1 MVTERVEM
9 WSASL
14 QLQQSPKAMGSEIKS
29 YATPVTNS
37 TSLVSDPQ
45 QEVTLRVTYP
55 GTNQ

>member
-1 MVTERVEM
+1 
-9 WSASL
+9 
-14 QLQQSPKAMGSEIKS
+14 MGSEIKS

-37 TSLVSDPQ
+37 TSLVSDQQ